1 MNLEIGAIYE
11 KDIEITEKAVRDFAT
26 LSNDMNPLHLDDE
39 YASKSIFKKRV
50 VHGMLI
56 ISYLSG
62 ILGMDF
68 PGKGT
73 IYLSQ
78 NIKFIR
84 PVYVGETIKFLLTV
98 IAAEPH
104 NKYRIRTKVYNE
116 REELVIDGEAQVKV

>member
-1 MNLEIGAIYE
+1 MNLEVGTIYK
-11 KDIEITEKAVRDFAT
+11 KDIVITEKAVSDFAI

-56 ISYLSG
+56 VSYLSG

-78 NIKFIR
+78 NINFIR
-84 PVYVGETIKFLLTV
+84 PVFVGETIKFLLTV
-98 IAAEPH
+98 IDAESH
-104 NKYRIRTKVYNE
+104 NKFRIRTNVYNE
-116 REELVIDGEAQVKV
+116 RDELVIDGEARVKI

>member
-78 NIKFIR
+78 NINFIR